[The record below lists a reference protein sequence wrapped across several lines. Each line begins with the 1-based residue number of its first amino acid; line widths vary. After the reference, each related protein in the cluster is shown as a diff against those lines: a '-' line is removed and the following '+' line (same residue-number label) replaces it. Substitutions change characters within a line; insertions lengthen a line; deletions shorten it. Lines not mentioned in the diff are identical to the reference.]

1 METKNFD
8 ELIKQKLAEIEAL
21 KQEKEEMEKAKKGE
35 YRKSSKGKG
44 GFINSNQEG

>member
-21 KQEKEEMEKAKKGE
+21 NRKRKKW
-35 YRKSSKGKG
+35 KGQKRQ
-44 GFINSNQEG
+44 I